1 MTNLRLGL
9 FIALFAA
16 VTGAACGTSST
27 TSTAPSTVPRCSVS
41 LGESDLSVPASGGG
55 GTIAITTARECA
67 WTANSTAAWLTFRGP
82 SSGQG
87 DGKVDYVAAANSD
100 PASRRAVIE
109 LNDQHA
115 NVTQAAA
122 DCAMQLGDS
131 SESFSQAG
139 GSGTI
144 VVQASGSTC
153 AWTAV
158 SDSNWIVIRSG
169 ASGTG
174 NGTVAYDVQS
184 LSGAPRTGT
193 VLVAGLRF
201 SITQSEN
208 CAYTVSPTS
217 YSPGPAGGSTS
228 VTVTT
233 NGGCPWT
240 AASNVPWAT
249 ITQGSSG
256 TGAGTVQI
264 AVEAANGPRSGTVLV
279 AGQVVTITQ
288 TAGCSFV
295 VAPLTQSFGSQGG
308 SGSATID
315 TSASCAWSV
324 SSNVPWITLTTATSG
339 SGPGAFGFSVDPLS
353 GPARSGTISVAGA
366 QVTVTQGSGCSISI
380 APTAA
385 NVPSAGGSGS
395 VAVTAG
401 DGCPWTA
408 SSNASWLTV
417 TAGANGSGSGTVQYA
432 AAATTSVARSAVL
445 TIGGQAF
452 TVNQGSGCAIALASS
467 GANVPAGGAK
477 NTVGVTTGDGC
488 PWTAASSVPWI
499 TISSGAS
506 GSGTGTVAYTVDAS
520 SGPARSGVLTIGGQT
535 FTVSQANGC
544 SISLSPPNVSVPA
557 GGAKNSVGI
566 TAGAGCSWSASSGV
580 PWITITSGGNG
591 SGNGTVAY
599 TVDASSGPARSGAL
613 TIGGQTFAVSQA
625 SGCNYQ
631 VNPTSFNV
639 GPPGGTRSATVT
651 VGAGCTWTV
660 TTNVTW
666 ITVTNGVSGT
676 GSGSTEFVIA
686 PNIVGSRTGTVT
698 VAGQTVTVNQ
708 NGIGGL
714 VSSASVGEGKH

>member
-249 ITQGSSG
+249 VTQGSSG

-295 VAPLTQSFGSQGG
+295 VAPLTQSFSSQGG

-452 TVNQGSGCAIALASS
+452 TVNQ
-467 GANVPAGGAK
+467 
-477 NTVGVTTGDGC
+477 
-488 PWTAASSVPWI
+488 
-499 TISSGAS
+499 
-506 GSGTGTVAYTVDAS
+506 
-520 SGPARSGVLTIGGQT
+520 
-535 FTVSQANGC
+535 ANGC

-613 TIGGQTFAVSQA
+613 TIGGQTFTVSQA

-631 VNPTSFNV
+631 VTPTSFNV
-639 GPPGGTRSATVT
+639 GPPGGTRSVTVT
-651 VGAGCTWTV
+651 AGAGCTWTV
-660 TTNVTW
+660 TPNVTW
-666 ITVTNGVSGT
+666 ITVTNGVSGI

-686 PNIVGSRTGTVT
+686 LNIIGSRTGTVT

-714 VSSASVGEGKH
+714 ASSASVGEGKH

>member
-295 VAPLTQSFGSQGG
+295 VAPLTQSFSSQGG

-401 DGCPWTA
+401 AGCPWTA

-417 TAGANGSGSGTVQYA
+417 TAGANGSGSGTV
-432 AAATTSVARSAVL
+432 TPPRRRR
-445 TIGGQAF
+445 
-452 TVNQGSGCAIALASS
+452 ALRGRPADDR
-467 GANVPAGGAK
+467 GPDVYRQPGKRLRDRAGVERRNVPAGGAK
-477 NTVGVTTGDGC
+477 NTVGVRPAMAVRGRLR
-488 PWTAASSVPWI
+488 AASLDHHLLGRQWQRNR
-499 TISSGAS
+499 
-506 GSGTGTVAYTVDAS
+506 TVAP
-520 SGPARSGVLTIGGQT
+520 GPRRSGVLTIGGQA
-535 FTVSQANGC
+535 FTVNQANGC

-613 TIGGQTFAVSQA
+613 TIGGQTFTVSQA

-639 GPPGGTRSATVT
+639 GPPGGTRSVTVT

-660 TTNVTW
+660 TTNVNW
-666 ITVTNGVSGT
+666 ITVTNGVSGS

-686 PNIVGSRTGTVT
+686 LNIIGSRTGTVT

-714 VSSASVGEGKH
+714 ASSASVGEGKH